1 MALAIITKSHKKWQK
16 QKILFRIWILLKNDI
31 RSLQQHNFL
40 KKIAT
45 FVFVRSPKG
54 YFWVLLSEA
63 WITKCHSSEFVTMEW
78 QLHNFIPIVLNT
90 FSAIKMHK
98 HFFLYF
104 PALYFIV
111 THLWVNSNNT
121 VAEQKYWGHGWP
133 RMFTLL
139 KFAIVM
145 LVNSLHSLLL
155 NRIY

>member
-1 MALAIITKSHKKWQK
+1 MTLGG
-16 QKILFRIWILLKNDI
+16 
-31 RSLQQHNFL
+31 SLQQHNFL

-63 WITKCHSSEFVTMEW
+63 WITKCRSTEFVTIEW

-98 HFFLYF
+98 HFFCIF
-104 PALYFIV
+104 PRSILLSLTCGSIATTV
-111 THLWVNSNNT
+111 T
-121 VAEQKYWGHGWP
+121 EQKYWGHGWP